1 MPLVILALYIPPL
14 YSVQSERLT
23 EWGRE
28 AETDRRRGEGG
39 DADTAAWEE
48 DNMMWRGG
56 KWVGGGGG
64 KGGVELSCR
73 SYQVKP
79 PTSGC
84 HHGDTMVTTRCS
96 TRKEHDLAYVKAL
109 PLCAASSLFLS
120 RSESFSGM
128 IRPKGACMLKHFF
141 KNNQQM

>member
-1 MPLVILALYIPPL
+1 MGGGDRNR
-14 YSVQSERLT
+14 QE
-23 EWGRE
+23 E
-28 AETDRRRGEGG
+28 RRREGG
-39 DADTAAWEE
+39 DAETAARRGRQYDVTRWE
-48 DNMMWRGG
+48 MGG
-56 KWVGGGGG
+56 VGGGE
-64 KGGVELSCR
+64 GGVELSCR

-120 RSESFSGM
+120 RFRVVLRDDSSSG
-128 IRPKGACMLKHFF
+128 CMHVEN
-141 KNNQQM
+141 KNKSKYNQQM